1 MKKSLILLAFWA
13 LFTLPAT
20 AASVTIEVRSQAEFD
35 GLNAA
40 ILTALRSGSEEIT
53 VQLGEGVYFFSEK
66 HINLNGLSYPGAT
79 VILEG
84 NGAVLIGGGDDLM
97 LRKKKKGRFTAS
109 YAGYDWRR
117 GVIDL
122 DRLEDVPP
130 FGALRQAQGPV
141 EILDAGTG
149 LCRFKAPE
157 TAIKAPKGMMVQFS
171 SWYQG
176 MTCPVQKIEGGF
188 LYFKVPQLSQSGGYY
203 NVEGDRQYGGTY
215 PKYQLI
221 NSPEAPLYWDGNR
234 VRAVRKGRYHFC
246 RNSQFLFVGNCAFKS
261 FELRHFRFLGNS
273 DTAEILFHF
282 HKTKGRLAVAGCTFN
297 GIRNLILSCADGASV
312 QFLDNVSEGN
322 YRGTLRADRESSGVQ
337 VLRNIFRNN
346 QLLLNNTFDVICRG
360 KDLLVKDNTFC
371 DFTYG
376 AIGLGSHFME
386 DGPAVCSGIVE
397 DNEIFYTAAYRKEPS
412 RTLMDS
418 GAIYLWTKQNGVTVR
433 NNYIHDYT
441 GSKDNRGIFGD
452 DGTIN
457 ATVTGNRI
465 LRIGNSY
472 CIDFRRV
479 ESVETRSDSKVK
491 KTNIGIKMYDNTVDG
506 SVRFEP
512 RPGDRT
518 SRKGVNKNL

>member
-1 MKKSLILLAFWA
+1 MRRFILSLMLLGMAITLASKSI
-13 LFTLPAT
+13 
-20 AASVTIEVRSQAEFD
+20 TIPVRSQAEFD

-40 ILTALRSGSEEIT
+40 LIQALRSGNDEIT
-53 VQLGEGVYFFSEK
+53 VRFGEGVYFFSEK
-66 HINLNGLSYPGAT
+66 HLNLNGLSYSKASI
-79 VILEG
+79 VMEG
-84 NGAVLIGGGDDLM
+84 NDAVLIGGGEDVM
-97 LRKKKKGRFTAS
+97 VRKKKKGRFTAS
-109 YAGYDWRR
+109 FAGYDWRC

-130 FGALRQAQGPV
+130 FGPLRRAEGPV
-141 EILDAGTG
+141 EILDGKTG
-149 LCRFKAPE
+149 LCRFKAAE
-157 TAIKAPKGMMVQFS
+157 KAMGAPKGMMVQFS
-171 SWYQG
+171 SWYLG
-176 MTCPVQKIEGGF
+176 LTYPVTKIEGGYI
-188 LYFKVPQLSQSGGYY
+188 YFRASDLSQSGGYY
-203 NVEGDRQYGGTY
+203 NVEGDKQYGGAL

-221 NSPEAPLYWDGNR
+221 NSPEAPLCWDGKKLS
-234 VRAVRKGRYHFC
+234 AVRKGRYHFC
-246 RNSQFLFVGNCAFKS
+246 RNSQFLFIGNSTFKS
-261 FELRHFRFLGNS
+261 LEMHHFRFLGNR

-282 HKTKGRLAVAGCTFN
+282 HKTGGRLTVRGCTFN

-312 QFLDNVSEGN
+312 QFIDNVSEGN
-322 YRGTLRADRESSGVQ
+322 YRGTYRADRQSVGTQ
-337 VLRNIFRNN
+337 VTGNTFRNN
-346 QLLLNNTFDVICRG
+346 QLFLGNAFDVICRG
-360 KDLLVKDNTFC
+360 KDLLVKDNTFS

-376 AIGLGSHFME
+376 AIGLGSHFTE
-386 DGPAVCSGIVE
+386 EGPAVCSGVVE
-397 DNEIFYTAAYRKEPS
+397 DNEIYYTAAYRKEPS

-491 KTNIGIKMYDNTVDG
+491 KTNIGIKMFDNTVDG